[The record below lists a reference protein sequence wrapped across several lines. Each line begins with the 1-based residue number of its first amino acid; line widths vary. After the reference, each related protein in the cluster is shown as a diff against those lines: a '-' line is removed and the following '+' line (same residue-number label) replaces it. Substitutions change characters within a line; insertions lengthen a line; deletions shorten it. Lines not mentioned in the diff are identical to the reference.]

1 MSQKRVLQRVLRYY
15 YSSTV
20 PRCATFLWQHHSV
33 PFGFPNIGTP
43 NETGRHLI
51 TYPPTLTSLLRIS
64 WTQKQCEVLQIEYKE
79 STKKEKQERAR
90 MKKRI
95 EAQIA
100 LGVLNY

>member
-1 MSQKRVLQRVLRYY
+1 MRYVAATNCRSNTYWNRVV
-15 YSSTV
+15 V
-20 PRCATFLWQHHSV
+20 PDSTFLWQHHSI

-51 TYPPTLTSLLRIS
+51 TYPPTVTSLLRLP
-64 WTQKQCEVLQIEYKE
+64 WTQKQCEVLNIEYKE
-79 STKKEKQERAR
+79 STKKDKQERAP

>member
-1 MSQKRVLQRVLRYY
+1 MRYVDASTCRSNTYWNRVI
-15 YSSTV
+15 V
-20 PRCATFLWQHHSV
+20 PDATFLWQHQSV

-51 TYPPTLTSLLRIS
+51 TYPPTLTSLLRLP

-79 STKKEKQERAR
+79 STQKEKQERAR

>member
-1 MSQKRVLQRVLRYY
+1 MRYVAATNCRSNTYWNRVV
-15 YSSTV
+15 V
-20 PRCATFLWQHHSV
+20 PDSTFLWQHHSI

-51 TYPPTLTSLLRIS
+51 TYPPTVTSLLRLP
-64 WTQKQCEVLQIEYKE
+64 WTQKQCEVLNIEYKE
-79 STKKEKQERAR
+79 STKKDKQERAR